1 MTVLSANRTAGTA
14 QRTCTMCFGLLLS
27 GADGFTRCASCG
39 TEDDWL
45 EMSLAPAP
53 KVVKGDTGPK
63 IHPATAQRDFD
74 GYRAASQR
82 AEEAKAPAPVRC
94 LTCLANIPGGDMHGL
109 QPGARG
115 TRGRGSQGAEG
126 PVLVRHREGLR
137 RRPQVRT
144 QGRRCEG
151 RQPPGAGNYSARTRR
166 RPTGRREQ
174 HPPVRGIP
182 NTQATFLLQY
192 PM

>member
-144 QGRRCEG
+144 QGRRCAGTPASRCWELLRQDPSQADRQEG
-151 RQPPGAGNYSARTRR
+151 TTPPG
-166 RPTGRREQ
+166 
-174 HPPVRGIP
+174 
-182 NTQATFLLQY
+182 
-192 PM
+192 